1 MTLFKQLTLA
11 ATVAA
16 TAALMLAT
24 SASAHVVLQD
34 GVAAAGAGYRA
45 AFLVGHGCD
54 GSATT
59 AIRVQIPE
67 GFQGAKPM
75 PKAGWTLKVS
85 SAKLAK
91 PYESYGKTVTD
102 DVVEISWTANGRE
115 SFLQDAWYDEFVL
128 RGTTPKQPGQLWFKV
143 LQTCEKGQVDW
154 AEIPAK
160 GVDTHSLKS
169 PAAMLEV
176 IDMGGGEGHH
186 H

>member
-11 ATVAA
+11 STVAI
-16 TAALMLAT
+16 MLAGV
-24 SASAHVVLQD
+24 ASAHVVLQD

-45 AFLVGHGCD
+45 ALLVGHGCD

-75 PKAGWTLKVS
+75 PKAGWTLKVT

-91 PYESYGKTVTD
+91 PYDSYGKTVTD
-102 DVVEISWTANGRE
+102 DVVEISWTANKDNA
-115 SFLQDAWYDEFVL
+115 LQDGWYDEFVL
-128 RGTTPKQPGQLWFKV
+128 RGTTPKQAGQLWFKV
-143 LQTCEKGQVDW
+143 LQTCEKGQTDW

-160 GVDTHSLKS
+160 GVDAHSLKS